1 MDEFLKWTMNYPATV
16 LGGSDVRRRTYY
28 CLSLTRQIKVP
39 KGFAGQIPSHTGTT
53 TFFPTSFDYRLSPIR
68 TLHATP
74 PPSHR
79 FYSIVVTGHP
89 VPPTPAPNTHTEA
102 REHKFVEY
110 NPSSAVKTGPVRTE
124 SSRWCFVIGLDAF
137 SRPIS
142 ENMLADLIMFIG
154 TQPSQGYHAID
165 NPDSDPKLNLN
176 WPWEAKTTVAKTPVT
191 AKGARSLGQIRFPPG
206 SRKPKAYY
214 HILKEKLHHLQFQGR
229 VGFIR
234 VALDLLKSQRYI
246 TAKPSSKD
254 VDVLSNLRL
263 LNLRLLNLRLLNL
276 RLLNEFLLA
285 DEAIWRERYATL
297 VRSLCDEAEQSQTN
311 TAHPQT
317 NSEQPQTNADHP
329 QTNVVHPESDAKDSI
344 RWKLHRLFYNN
355 CRTYHSDYKLK
366 ENDPPSLE
374 ILLSFGKGSCRIAA
388 RSSDKKS

>member
-1 MDEFLKWTMNYPATV
+1 MVPIPTV
-16 LGGSDVRRRTYY
+16 
-28 CLSLTRQIKVP
+28 
-39 KGFAGQIPSHTGTT
+39 
-53 TFFPTSFDYRLSPIR
+53 SPLFI
-68 TLHATP
+68 LC
-74 PPSHR
+74 SILI
-79 FYSIVVTGHP
+79 SIVVTGHP
-89 VPPTPAPNTHTEA
+89 VPTTPAPNTHTEA

-110 NPSSAVKTGPVRTE
+110 NPSSAVKTGPVRKE
-124 SSRWCFVIGLDAF
+124 SSRWCYVMGLDAS

-154 TQPSQGYHAID
+154 SQPRQGYHAID

-176 WPWEAKTTVAKTPVT
+176 WPWEAKTTVAKQTPVT

-214 HILKEKLHHLQFQGR
+214 RILKEKLHHLQFQGR

-246 TAKPSSKD
+246 AAKPSSKD
-254 VDVLSNLRL
+254 VDVLS
-263 LNLRLLNLRLLNL
+263 NL

-329 QTNVVHPESDAKDSI
+329 QTNVVRPESDAKDHI